1 MNGTEKAYES
11 AFSFTSK
18 EMEMPRDFVLQRSQQ
33 GAPNVERTVLFPFDT
48 TSFMRAQ
55 KAIYRSFGKT
65 ATTV

>member
-33 GAPNVERTVLFPFDT
+33 GAPNVESTVLFPFDT

-55 KAIYRSFGKT
+55 KAIYRSFRKT

>member
-48 TSFMRAQ
+48 TQ
-55 KAIYRSFGKT
+55 KAIYRSFRKT